1 MMDTSPCLQ
10 TRESSLPSVVQNDKD
25 KIFIGSA
32 SSAPLPRFPGQD
44 AQKALVME
52 DGGLG

>member
-32 SSAPLPRFPGQD
+32 SIPLPRFPGQD